1 MDFVFD
7 VIFGLLLELFKA
19 VCPDYE
25 LKKWQSALLIVIG
38 LIVLFA
44 TIGCFVAG
52 LVLLNEYAEH
62 KALGVALTAVGVS
75 LFLIQGGI
83 FGALIGLHFKAEAK
97 KNNADGNADGDSEA
111 RMVLHHTGAFFF
123 AAEEKCKRRKPTC
136 FVLCLQHSRK

>member
-83 FGALIGLHFKAEAK
+83 FGALIGLHFKVEAK

-111 RMVLHHTGAFFF
+111 DGDN
-123 AAEEKCKRRKPTC
+123 
-136 FVLCLQHSRK
+136 

>member
-25 LKKWQSALLIVIG
+25 LKKWQSALLIVLG

-75 LFLIQGGI
+75 LFLIDVCQ
-83 FGALIGLHFKAEAK
+83 
-97 KNNADGNADGDSEA
+97 
-111 RMVLHHTGAFFF
+111 AFFSNF
-123 AAEEKCKRRKPTC
+123 LNFFEKIL
-136 FVLCLQHSRK
+136 FVLCLT